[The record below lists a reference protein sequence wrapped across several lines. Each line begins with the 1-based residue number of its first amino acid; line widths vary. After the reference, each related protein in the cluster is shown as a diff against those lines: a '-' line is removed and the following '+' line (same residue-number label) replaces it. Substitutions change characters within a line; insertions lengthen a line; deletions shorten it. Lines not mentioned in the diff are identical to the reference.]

1 MPAASTRHFERS
13 SEVRNV
19 GRCIVFE
26 QPDRLGGDERPAS
39 SGAEGA
45 SSGAEGARAAISNAP
60 AEPRW
65 LDVANVGRCGVFVA
79 RPSQLIELIN

>member
-1 MPAASTRHFERS
+1 MLPAASTGHFERS

-39 SGAEGA
+39 SGVEGA
-45 SSGAEGARAAISNAP
+45 SSGAEEARAAISNAP
-60 AEPRW
+60 AIPSCRKRWQVLCFRGQTEPSER
-65 LDVANVGRCGVFVA
+65 VN
-79 RPSQLIELIN
+79 